1 MVPSNFV
8 EVISEDNGDKID
20 GKDIEVFAASEE
32 DVHKASQI
40 IKVRVHTHKQ
50 THTHILF
57 LVHMSNV
64 NNMLSPTGKS
74 ETIRTSK
81 KNTKTRTGEETQ
93 LAK

>member
-40 IKVRVHTHKQ
+40 IKVRTHD
-50 THTHILF
+50 THILVSIVN
-57 LVHMSNV
+57 VHNTLCFILTYRRKW
-64 NNMLSPTGKS
+64 NNTH
-74 ETIRTSK
+74 
-81 KNTKTRTGEETQ
+81 Q
-93 LAK
+93 